1 MSMSDTICAIATAAG
16 EGALSVVRI
25 SGEGALS
32 VAEKVFSPF
41 GGKAVADMSG
51 YCCAYGRVM
60 DGSERID
67 DAVLTVFR
75 APHSYTGEDSAEI
88 SCHGG
93 SYVTERIFRLC
104 CKNGARPAERGEF
117 TKLALINGK
126 LSLTQ
131 AEAVADMISAQG
143 ELTMKAAGLARQGRL
158 AQRIDGMKRRLTVLL
173 GKIAAWV
180 DYPDEDTPEVT
191 EELLTGELSEVIA
204 EAKAL
209 SESYDTGILLKKGIP
224 AAIIGK
230 PNVGKSTLMNLLL
243 GYDRA
248 IVTDRAGTTRDII
261 EESVRVG
268 DVVLRLADTAGMRKT
283 DDEVEQIGVEL
294 AKKRLSESALLI
306 AVFDGS
312 AAPDEDDR
320 RLISEI
326 SSADSSTNV
335 LALINKSD
343 ISEAG
348 CVSEYERLLG
358 GLATISVSAKV
369 GDGQR
374 ELEQAIEQM
383 YLGSGSEDGVLFV
396 NERQKFCLD
405 RALRYLEDARSGAE
419 MGVTFDAIGVEI
431 SDAADAL
438 AELTGERITDSV
450 VDEVFSK
457 FCVGK

>member
-1 MSMSDTICAIATAAG
+1 MFDTICAVATAAG
-16 EGALSVVRI
+16 EGALSMVRI

-32 VAEKVFSPF
+32 VAEKVFLPF
-41 GGKAVADMSG
+41 GNKAVAEMAG
-51 YCCAYGRVM
+51 YSCAYGRVV
-60 DGSERID
+60 DNGERID

-75 APHSYTGEDSAEI
+75 APHSYTGEDCAEI

-93 SYVTERIFRLC
+93 RYVTERIFRLC
-104 CKNGARPAERGEF
+104 CQNGARPAQRGEF
-117 TKLALINGK
+117 TQLALINGK
-126 LSLTQ
+126 LTLTQ
-131 AEAVADMISAQG
+131 AEAVAEMIAAQG

-173 GKIAAWV
+173 GKLAAWV
-180 DYPDEDTPEVT
+180 DYPEEETPEVT
-191 EELLTGELSEVIA
+191 EELLLSELTAVIG
-204 EAKAL
+204 EAQQLAA
-209 SESYDTGILLKKGIP
+209 SYDTGMLLRRGIP

-248 IVTDRAGTTRDII
+248 IVTGKAGTTRDVL

-268 DVVLRLADTAGMRKT
+268 DVTLRLADTAGLRET
-283 DDEVEQIGVEL
+283 EDEVERIGVEL
-294 AKKRLSESALLI
+294 ARKRLSESALLI

-320 RLISEI
+320 RLIAEVREYLSGGG
-326 SSADSSTNV
+326 AKA

-343 ISEAG
+343 ISDAG
-348 CVSEYERLLG
+348 YVSEYEGLLS
-358 GLATISVSAKV
+358 GLKSLCISAKV

-374 ELEQAIEQM
+374 ELEQAIGEM
-383 YLGSGSEDGVLFV
+383 YLSGGSDDGVLFV
-396 NERQKFCLD
+396 NERQRSCLD
-405 RALRYLEDARSGAE
+405 RALRSLRAAE
-419 MGVTFDAIGVEI
+419 EALGLGMTFDAVGIEI
-431 SDAADAL
+431 SEAAEAL
-438 AELTGERITDSV
+438 AELTGERVTDSV

>member
-1 MSMSDTICAIATAAG
+1 MSECICAIATAAG

-25 SGEGALS
+25 CGEGALE
-32 VAEKVFSPF
+32 VAEKVFFPF
-41 GGKAVADMSG
+41 GGKAVAEMAG
-51 YCCAYGRVM
+51 YSCAYGRVM
-60 DGSERID
+60 DGADRID

-131 AEAVADMISAQG
+131 AEAVADMIAAQG

-180 DYPDEDTPEVT
+180 DYPEEELPEVT
-191 EELLTGELSEVIA
+191 DDLLTGELKAVID
-204 EAKAL
+204 EAAGL
-209 SESYDTGILLKKGIP
+209 SASYDAGMLLKKGIP

-248 IVTDRAGTTRDII
+248 IVTGKAGTTRDII

-268 DVVLRLADTAGMRKT
+268 DVLLRLADTAGMRET
-283 DDEVEQIGVEL
+283 EDEVEQIGVEL
-294 AKKRLSESALLI
+294 ARKRLSESALII

-312 AAPDEDDR
+312 AKPDEDDR

-326 SSADSSTNV
+326 KAAEGGTRV

-343 ISEAG
+343 ISDAG
-348 CVSEYERLLG
+348 SVSEYEELLS
-358 GLATISVSAKV
+358 GLTVIGISAKE

-374 ELEQAIEQM
+374 ELERAIEEM
-383 YLGSGSEDGVLFV
+383 YLGAAGEDGVLFV
-396 NERQKFCLD
+396 NERQRCCLD
-405 RALRYLEDARSGAE
+405 RSLEHLRAALGAVG
-419 MGVTFDAIGVEI
+419 MGVTFDAVGIEI
-431 SDAADAL
+431 SEAAEAL
-438 AELTGERITDSV
+438 AELTG
-450 VDEVFSK
+450 
-457 FCVGK
+457 

>member
-1 MSMSDTICAIATAAG
+1 MSDTICAIATAAG
-16 EGALSVVRI
+16 EGALSVIRI
-25 SGEGALS
+25 CGDGAID
-32 VAEKVFSPF
+32 VAEEVFVPF
-41 GGKAVADMSG
+41 GKTPVGEMAG
-51 YCCAYGRVM
+51 YTCAYGRVM
-60 DGSERID
+60 DGGERID

-93 SYVTERIFRLC
+93 TYVTERIFRLC
-104 CKNGARPAERGEF
+104 CACGARPAERGEF

-158 AQRIDGMKRRLTVLL
+158 AQRIDGMKHRLTVLL

-180 DYPDEDTPEVT
+180 DYPEEELPEVT
-191 EELLTGELSEVIA
+191 EEQLQEELSAVISEA
-204 EAKAL
+204 EQL
-209 SESYDTGILLKKGIP
+209 SASYDAGILLKRGIP

-248 IVTDRAGTTRDII
+248 IVTGQAGTTRDII

-268 DVVLRLADTAGMRKT
+268 DVTLRLADTAGMRET
-283 DDEVEQIGVEL
+283 EDEVERIGVEL

-312 AAPDEDDR
+312 AEPDDDDR
-320 RLISEI
+320 QLAEQIRK
-326 SSADSSTNV
+326 SAESGAAKV

-343 ISEAG
+343 ISDSG
-348 CVSEYERLLG
+348 HISEYESILS
-358 GLATISVSAKV
+358 GLMSISISAKV

-374 ELEQAIEQM
+374 ELESAIGKM
-383 YLGSGSEDGVLFV
+383 YLGFAGEDGMLFV
-396 NERQKFCLD
+396 NERQRFCLD
-405 RALRYLEDARSGAE
+405 RALEHMKAALNAVEFG
-419 MGVTFDAIGVEI
+419 MTFDAVGIEI
-431 SDAADAL
+431 SEAAEAL

-450 VDEVFSK
+450 VEEVFSK